1 MANPKKS
8 KSEIIYDL
16 KQQLHN
22 KEQSNLKQIAMTDEL
37 RQENKELKAILTRLY
52 YGATKVITL
61 VKTHDMNTALKL
73 GKTMHHVKSR
83 FIKLPHR
90 D

>member
-1 MANPKKS
+1 
-8 KSEIIYDL
+8 L

-61 VKTHDMNTALKL
+61 VKTHDMDNALKL
-73 GKTMHHVKSR
+73 GKIMYHVKSR

-90 D
+90 N